1 MWTYFHVV
9 VSMVKKTIDIPE
21 DLYRKIN
28 EYRKMFDDIPSFT
41 QAIIRLIKEGL
52 KSEGIA
58 VEE

>member
-1 MWTYFHVV
+1 MV

-41 QAIIRLIKEGL
+41 QAIIRLIKKGL

-58 VEE
+58 VEEGA

>member
-1 MWTYFHVV
+1 MV